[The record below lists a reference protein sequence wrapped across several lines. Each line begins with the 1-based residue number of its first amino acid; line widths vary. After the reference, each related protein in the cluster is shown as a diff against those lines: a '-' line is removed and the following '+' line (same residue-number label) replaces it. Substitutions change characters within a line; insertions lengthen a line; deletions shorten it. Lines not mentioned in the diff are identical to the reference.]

1 MLYARIYQINPERDD
16 NHLLGLNS
24 MSISRK
30 FGSFIVLSA
39 YYDLVYDDPIP
50 DAESIRDIIKF
61 FDHNVPNGY
70 KGRNIISSDVIEI
83 IQVDYPTIEGFYFI
97 DGLEIRVLESFN
109 VNATRNA
116 ITSRNA
122 NMLDPCK
129 YHPGNMEE

>member
-1 MLYARIYQINPERDD
+1 M
-16 NHLLGLNS
+16 
-24 MSISRK
+24 
-30 FGSFIVLSA
+30 
-39 YYDLVYDDPIP
+39 YDDPIQ
-50 DAESIRDIIKF
+50 DSESIRDIIKF

-70 KGRNIISSDVIEI
+70 RGRNIISSDVIEI